1 MSPTFVDNDGQP
13 DWRKIGYHARSAF
26 AVLLSAVVLFG
37 GGWFVVHKA
46 HEAWVSWR
54 TESDY
59 IGEGKDEVVVVIPK
73 DATVTQI
80 GDVLVENGVIKSTRT
95 FRSVVGRQTGSD
107 SKLQAGRFRLR
118 TELPAETALKMLLD
132 PANKVALKVTLPEG
146 RVQVQQWEIL
156 TKELGLT

>member
-1 MSPTFVDNDGQP
+1 M
-13 DWRKIGYHARSAF
+13 
-26 AVLLSAVVLFG
+26 
-37 GGWFVVHKA
+37 
-46 HEAWVSWR
+46 
-54 TESDY
+54 
-59 IGEGKDEVVVVIPK
+59 VIPK

-132 PANKVALKVTLPEG
+132 PASSASKASTSSESG
-146 RVQVQQWEIL
+146 AS
-156 TKELGLT
+156 